1 MADLPRRRA
10 KPCLRIRPADNVK
23 AGTIFPFNGFVG
35 ITRLDIRAGEL
46 GALAVSGVFET
57 PKADEAIDVGDPVYW
72 DEANEV
78 ATKQKTDIYLG
89 TAVYNAQASAEFV
102 YYLLNAG
109 STGASGT
116 SGSTATTSPAI
127 ADLGTLTSD
136 SGCSASMA
144 TLKETI
150 NEILE
155 ALRSAGI
162 IAAS

>member
-1 MADLPRRRA
+1 MSARYVQKGESIDYRPETDVRA
-10 KPCLRIRPADNVK
+10 K
-23 AGTIFPFNGFVG
+23 TIVPFPGFVG

-46 GALAVSGVFET
+46 GALAVTGVFES

-78 ATKQKTDIYLG
+78 ATKQKTDVYLG
-89 TAVYNAQASAEFV
+89 VAVYNAQASSEFV

-109 STGASGT
+109 AKGGSAGGSASSAGE
-116 SGSTATTSPAI
+116 AI

-136 SGCSASMA
+136 SGCAESMM
-144 TLKETI
+144 TLREKI
-150 NEILE
+150 NAILS
-155 ALRSAGI
+155 ALRSANI

>member
-1 MADLPRRRA
+1 MSARYVQKGESIDYRPETDVRA
-10 KPCLRIRPADNVK
+10 K
-23 AGTIFPFNGFVG
+23 TIVPFPGFVG

-46 GALAVSGVFET
+46 GALAVTGVFES

-78 ATKQKTDIYLG
+78 ATKQKTDVYLG
-89 TAVYNAQASAEFV
+89 VAVYNAQASSEFV
-102 YYLLNAG
+102 YFLLNAG

-116 SGSTATTSPAI
+116 SGSVATASPAI

-155 ALRSAGI
+155 ALRSANI

>member
-1 MADLPRRRA
+1 MSARYVQKGESIDYRPETDVRA
-10 KPCLRIRPADNVK
+10 K
-23 AGTIFPFNGFVG
+23 TIVPFPGFVG

-46 GALAVSGVFET
+46 GALAVTGVFES

-78 ATKQKTDIYLG
+78 ATKQKTDVYLG

-102 YYLLNAG
+102 YFLLNSGAKGGSAG
-109 STGASGT
+109 GSGSGT
-116 SGSTATTSPAI
+116 GSAAI

-136 SGCSASMA
+136 SGCAESMT
-144 TLKETI
+144 TLREKI
-150 NEILE
+150 NAILE
-155 ALRSAGI
+155 ALRSANI

>member
-1 MADLPRRRA
+1 MSARYVQKGESIDYRPETDVRA
-10 KPCLRIRPADNVK
+10 K
-23 AGTIFPFNGFVG
+23 TIVPFPGFVG

-46 GALAVSGVFET
+46 GALAVTGVFES

-78 ATKQKTDIYLG
+78 ATKQKTDVYLG
-89 TAVYNAQASAEFV
+89 VAVYNAQASSEFV
-102 YYLLNAG
+102 YFLLNAG

-116 SGSTATTSPAI
+116 SGSAATASPAI

-150 NEILE
+150 SEILE
-155 ALRSAGI
+155 ALRSANI

>member
-1 MADLPRRRA
+1 MSARYVQKGESIDYRPETDVRA
-10 KPCLRIRPADNVK
+10 K
-23 AGTIFPFNGFVG
+23 TIVPFPGFVG

-46 GALAVSGVFET
+46 GALAVTGVFES
-57 PKADEAIDVGDPVYW
+57 PKADEAIDVGDPGYW

-78 ATKQKTDIYLG
+78 ATKQKTDVYLG
-89 TAVYNAQASAEFV
+89 VAVYNAQASSEFV
-102 YYLLNAG
+102 YFLLNAG

-136 SGCSASMA
+136 SGCAESMM
-144 TLKETI
+144 TLREKI
-150 NEILE
+150 NAILS
-155 ALRSAGI
+155 ALRSANI

>member
-1 MADLPRRRA
+1 MIARYVQKGEAIDY
-10 KPCLRIRPADNVK
+10 RPTENVK
-23 AGTIFPFNGFVG
+23 AGTIVPFAGFVG

-78 ATKQKTDIYLG
+78 ATKQKTDVYLG
-89 TAVYNAQASAEFV
+89 TAIYNAQASSEFV
-102 YYLLNAG
+102 YFLLNSGAKGGSAG
-109 STGASGT
+109 GSGSGT
-116 SGSTATTSPAI
+116 GSAAI
-127 ADLGTLTSD
+127 ADLGTLSSD
-136 SGCSASMA
+136 SGCAESMT
-144 TLKETI
+144 TLREKI
-150 NEILE
+150 NAILE

>member
-1 MADLPRRRA
+1 M
-10 KPCLRIRPADNVK
+10 
-23 AGTIFPFNGFVG
+23 T
-35 ITRLDIRAGEL
+35 
-46 GALAVSGVFET
+46 GVFAS

-78 ATKQKTDIYLG
+78 ATKQKTDVYLG
-89 TAVYNAQASAEFV
+89 VAVYNAQASAEFV

>member
-1 MADLPRRRA
+1 MIARYVQKGESIDYRPETDVRA
-10 KPCLRIRPADNVK
+10 K
-23 AGTIFPFNGFVG
+23 TIVPFPGFVG

-46 GALAVSGVFET
+46 GALAVTGVFES

-78 ATKQKTDIYLG
+78 ATKQKTDVYLG
-89 TAVYNAQASAEFV
+89 VAVYSAQASSEFV
-102 YYLLNAG
+102 YFLLNAG

-116 SGSTATTSPAI
+116 SGSAATASPAI

-155 ALRSAGI
+155 ALRSANI

>member
-1 MADLPRRRA
+1 MIARYVQKGEAIDY
-10 KPCLRIRPADNVK
+10 RPSETIP
-23 AGTIFPFNGFVG
+23 AGTIVPFAGFVG

-78 ATKQKTDIYLG
+78 ATKQKTDVYLG
-89 TAVYNAQASAEFV
+89 TAVYNAQASAESV

-109 STGASGT
+109 AKGGSAGG
-116 SGSTATTSPAI
+116 SGSSAGEAI
-127 ADLGTLTSD
+127 ADLGALTSD
-136 SGCSASMA
+136 SGCAESMT
-144 TLKETI
+144 TLREKI
-150 NEILE
+150 NAILE
-155 ALRSAGI
+155 ALRSANI

>member
-1 MADLPRRRA
+1 MIARYVQKGEAIDY
-10 KPCLRIRPADNVK
+10 RPTENVP
-23 AGTIFPFNGFVG
+23 AGTIVPFAGFVG

-89 TAVYNAQASAEFV
+89 TAVYNVQASAEFV
-102 YYLLNAG
+102 YYLLNASASAG
-109 STGASGT
+109 AASGG
-116 SGSTATTSPAI
+116 SGSSAGEAI

-136 SGCSASMA
+136 SGCAESM
-144 TLKETI
+144 TTI
-150 NEILE
+150 REKINAILS
-155 ALRSAGI
+155 ALRSANI

>member
-1 MADLPRRRA
+1 MSARYVQKGESIDYRPETDVRA
-10 KPCLRIRPADNVK
+10 K
-23 AGTIFPFNGFVG
+23 TIVPFPGFVG

-46 GALAVSGVFET
+46 GALAVTGVFES

-78 ATKQKTDIYLG
+78 ATKQKTDVYLG
-89 TAVYNAQASAEFV
+89 VAVYNAQASSEFV
-102 YYLLNAG
+102 FFLLNAG

-116 SGSTATTSPAI
+116 SGSAATASPAI

-136 SGCSASMA
+136 SGCAESMM
-144 TLKETI
+144 TLREKI
-150 NEILE
+150 NAILS
-155 ALRSAGI
+155 ALRSANI

>member
-1 MADLPRRRA
+1 MIARYVQKGESIDY
-10 KPCLRIRPADNVK
+10 RPETDIK
-23 AGTIFPFNGFVG
+23 AGTIVPFAGFVG

-78 ATKQKTDIYLG
+78 ATKQKTDVYLG

-102 YYLLNAG
+102 YYQLNAG
-109 STGASGT
+109 AAGGSAGGSGCSAGA
-116 SGSTATTSPAI
+116 AI
-127 ADLGTLTSD
+127 ADLDTLTSD
-136 SGCSASMA
+136 SGCSESMGI
-144 TLKETI
+144 LKEKI
-150 NEILE
+150 NSILE

>member
-1 MADLPRRRA
+1 MSARYVQKGENIDYRPETNVRA
-10 KPCLRIRPADNVK
+10 K
-23 AGTIFPFNGFVG
+23 TIVPFPGFVG

-72 DEANEV
+72 NEANEV
-78 ATKQKTDIYLG
+78 ATKQKTDVYLG
-89 TAVYNAQASAEFV
+89 VAVYNAQASSEFV
-102 YYLLNAG
+102 YFLLNAG

-116 SGSTATTSPAI
+116 SGSAATASPAI

-155 ALRSAGI
+155 ALRSANI

>member
-1 MADLPRRRA
+1 MIARYVQKGEAIDY
-10 KPCLRIRPADNVK
+10 RPSENVP
-23 AGTIFPFNGFVG
+23 AGTIVPFAGFVG

-78 ATKQKTDIYLG
+78 ATKQKTDVYLG
-89 TAVYNAQASAEFV
+89 TAIYNAQASSEFV
-102 YYLLNAG
+102 YFLLNSGAKGGSAG
-109 STGASGT
+109 GSGSGT
-116 SGSTATTSPAI
+116 GSAAI
-127 ADLGTLTSD
+127 ADLGTLSSD
-136 SGCSASMA
+136 SGCAESMT
-144 TLKETI
+144 TLREKI
-150 NEILE
+150 NAILE

>member
-1 MADLPRRRA
+1 MSARYVQKGESIDYRPETDVRA
-10 KPCLRIRPADNVK
+10 K
-23 AGTIFPFNGFVG
+23 TIVPFPGFVG

-46 GALAVSGVFET
+46 GALAVTGVFES

-78 ATKQKTDIYLG
+78 ATKQKTDVYLG
-89 TAVYNAQASAEFV
+89 VAVYNAQASSEFV
-102 YYLLNAG
+102 FFLLNAG

-116 SGSTATTSPAI
+116 SGSAATASPAI

-155 ALRSAGI
+155 ALRSANI